1 MKIESKGV
9 RQALVDFHLDPGN
22 IVLTESQ
29 EDGVSRVIE
38 GVASRGNV
46 TNLNGRYY
54 PTPVLASA
62 CEKLQES
69 VANGSFLGELDHPEF
84 NARGSLERAALK
96 FTRLWMEGDDL
107 RYEAQVLR
115 TEHGNKLLAL
125 LQDDVRVGMSTRG
138 VGSVKWEKIN
148 PADDAGEVAVVQSD
162 FVLYGVDAVNVPSNS
177 AGIAK
182 LRESLEESMG
192 IEPERKELDMNDVT
206 ELRAEYPELVAQV
219 EAAAVEPLQAQVTA
233 FEEKVEELE
242 SQLAE
247 AQEVVAKYEELRR
260 SVLGESVEA
269 AEEGDDTDD
278 DVVVAVSALQ
288 ETVEA
293 LRTEL
298 KESKAEA
305 ERIAARAKLD
315 AELADRFEEAVA
327 GHKFEK
333 TLRRAV
339 ADLSKFESVEDLTA
353 KLEDTIELAES
364 IAGDV
369 TEERPKGKGKVESSD
384 PDKNVKTEFDSPI
397 DQMLEQHADHI
408 RGLSRE
414 NLQG

>member
-54 PTPVLASA
+54 PTPVLESA

-260 SVLGESVEA
+260 SVLGESVENVEA
-269 AEEGDDTDD
+269 SDNDDA
-278 DVVVAVSALQ
+278 VAIAVSALQ
-288 ETVEA
+288 ETVES
-293 LRTEL
+293 LRAEL
-298 KESKAEA
+298 EESKAEA
-305 ERIAARAKLD
+305 ERTAARAKLN
-315 AELADRFEEAVA
+315 AELSEKFEETVT
-327 GHKFEK
+327 GHKFEN
-333 TLRRAV
+333 TLRRTI
-339 ADLSKFESVEDLTA
+339 ADLSQFESVEALTT

-369 TEERPKGKGKVESSD
+369 TETRPKGKGKVESSD
-384 PDKNVKTEFDSPI
+384 PGKDVKTEFDSPI
-397 DQMLEQHADHI
+397 DQLLEQNSDYI

-414 NLQG
+414 NIQG